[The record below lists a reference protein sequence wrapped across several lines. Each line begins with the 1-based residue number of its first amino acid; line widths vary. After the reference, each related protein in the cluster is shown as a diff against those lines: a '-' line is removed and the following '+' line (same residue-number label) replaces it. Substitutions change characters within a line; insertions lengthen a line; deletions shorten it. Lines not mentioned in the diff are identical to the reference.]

1 MIIKI
6 ENILLLFILLL
17 LCIIICKKYKD
28 RFEPFQNENEN
39 DPIQIF
45 SEDKLKNISNE
56 IDTESKKI
64 NTISNEFEDIIKQ
77 DAQKCYKKNEEG
89 NFEII
94 DCDEENQDHENYI
107 TTQPLID
114 TEKLIKLNN
123 KLSNSFKDIPLS
135 GFYKD
140 TIYGLNKQRI
150 DAIKEHNLKQEVD
163 IVEKQLK
170 NNNKPLT
177 QIKHIETSTMYDLEY
192 IQDEEGEEYDKDN
205 ENNSYLLKIK
215 NPNEPIESNELD
227 ELDETNTSDC
237 KEKCLTFD
245 KEKYKLNKDNDAL
258 KDYYD
263 FESCDK
269 TNPNQKFKVHDI
281 SIDYKCYTDDNGSP
295 KELKNIK
302 PSNCLN
308 SIDKY
313 LLPDNKS
320 YIKKYNSLIP
330 ENLHIGEENLKF
342 LPRQFFA
349 ISPSHDD
356 TIDDPNSQEQC
367 LTIDDGK
374 LSFQD
379 SHLFEN
385 QRFNSL

>member
-17 LCIIICKKYKD
+17 LCITICKKYKD

-150 DAIKEHNLKQEVD
+150 DSIKEHNLKQEAD

-192 IQDEEGEEYDKDN
+192 IQDEEGGEYDKDN

-342 LPRQFFA
+342 LPKQFFA

-367 LTIDDGK
+367 LTIDDDK